1 MPGTDLR
8 TGSLGERQGFSSPGL
23 AQPWGPSSLC
33 AFLLDGLHSQANF
46 PVAPIPPWASPSSW
60 LVWPPGYCTWH
71 WSGPPPSGLDS
82 WGRLSLCPALYD
94 LIFPNLLAQ
103 GHSRPAAGSVPGINS
118 RFLTR
123 HPTDQAS
130 ARLLCAAPKASDD
143 GRPLFSWYAA
153 SAPAALFPMPPPEV
167 RGSPSPVGASLTP
180 CEPLPH
186 THLEWSLL
194 GWMVRVF

>member
-1 MPGTDLR
+1 M
-8 TGSLGERQGFSSPGL
+8 
-23 AQPWGPSSLC
+23 
-33 AFLLDGLHSQANF
+33 
-46 PVAPIPPWASPSSW
+46 APIPPWASPSSW
-60 LVWPPGYCTWH
+60 LVWPPGYCTRD
-71 WSGPPPSGLDS
+71 WSGPPPPGLDS
-82 WGRLSLCPALYD
+82 WSRLSLCPALYD

-130 ARLLCAAPKASDD
+130 ARLPSAAPKASGDD
-143 GRPLFSWYAA
+143 GRLLFSWYAA
-153 SAPAALFPMPPPEV
+153 SAPAALFPVPPPEV
-167 RGSPSPVGASLTP
+167 RGSTPGPVGASLTP

-186 THLEWSLL
+186 THLAWLLL